1 MPVALLA
8 VLLAAV
14 LALLTAGPPA
24 QARAPRPPASA
35 AAEEH
40 LECKYQQEAQAPAGR
55 SAARH
60 RGNGG
65 PPARSQARP
74 DDETAPGAP
83 SAPGAADPAPSG
95 GGSRPGALARLQV
108 FRC

>member
-40 LECKYQQEAQAPAGR
+40 LECEHQQEAQAPAGR

-60 RGNGG
+60 RGSGG
-65 PPARSQARP
+65 PPARPQDRP
-74 DDETAPGAP
+74 DDETAPAP
-83 SAPGAADPAPSG
+83 PVPGAARPAD
-95 GGSRPGALARLQV
+95 GSRPAALARLQV